1 MSDVTEMIRLS
12 KQSQEQAKRL
22 RQLQPFIQKSAHVS
36 KIDRTFLN
44 CLRASLSKSFEFCLE
59 AYTDRT
65 NNIAFFLVP
74 SLRSIC
80 EDLIV
85 LSYLAKMSSRDR
97 NELVGLLIQH
107 EIAAQVAA
115 QSKFFNLTRPE
126 QPIPV
131 FRPGSVDQIKI
142 QDSVR
147 QLWKRN
153 GWPGLTKSWKP
164 DTRQIAQK
172 NHVQVLTT
180 LYDYIYRLTSG
191 AVHFNPQA
199 LYRMGWGMRFSS
211 SNFKRYYT
219 AYARTYGLL
228 LFCCYFELFGRFL
241 RPNSEVSALIA
252 ELRFYLV
259 SEFRWPEMI
268 TFEELG
274 LEAPPGNQDRYLYR
288 YVDAHQ
294 RKRRML
300 KSPAKTTTLRHV
312 QGLLDNLSRDP
323 ECALISVLPKPWRS
337 LRRCPA
343 SADG

>member
-1 MSDVTEMIRLS
+1 
-12 KQSQEQAKRL
+12 
-22 RQLQPFIQKSAHVS
+22 
-36 KIDRTFLN
+36 
-44 CLRASLSKSFEFCLE
+44 
-59 AYTDRT
+59 
-65 NNIAFFLVP
+65 
-74 SLRSIC
+74 
-80 EDLIV
+80 
-85 LSYLAKMSSRDR
+85 
-97 NELVGLLIQH
+97 
-107 EIAAQVAA
+107 
-115 QSKFFNLTRPE
+115 
-126 QPIPV
+126 
-131 FRPGSVDQIKI
+131 
-142 QDSVR
+142 
-147 QLWKRN
+147 
-153 GWPGLTKSWKP
+153 
-164 DTRQIAQK
+164 
-172 NHVQVLTT
+172 
-180 LYDYIYRLTSG
+180 
-191 AVHFNPQA
+191 
-199 LYRMGWGMRFSS
+199 MGWGMRFSS

-323 ECALISVLPKPWRS
+323 ESAERVRLAVDRLSSSSGTPRS
-337 LRRCPA
+337 RAKREGGQGGRRGVGGPA
-343 SADG
+343 DSSGPPRRAPRRP

>member
-1 MSDVTEMIRLS
+1 MIRLS

-59 AYTDRT
+59 AYTGRT

-85 LSYLAKMSSRDR
+85 LSYLAKISSRDR

-107 EIAAQVAA
+107 EIAAQVGA

-131 FRPGSVDQIKI
+131 FRPGSVDQIKT

-153 GWPGLTKSWKP
+153 DWPGLTKSWKP

-172 NHVQVLTT
+172 NHLAA
-180 LYDYIYRLTSG
+180 S
-191 AVHFNPQA
+191 QA
-199 LYRMGWGMRFSS
+199 AQTALFSI
-211 SNFKRYYT
+211 
-219 AYARTYGLL
+219 GQG
-228 LFCCYFELFGRFL
+228 GR
-241 RPNSEVSALIA
+241 
-252 ELRFYLV
+252 
-259 SEFRWPEMI
+259 
-268 TFEELG
+268 
-274 LEAPPGNQDRYLYR
+274 
-288 YVDAHQ
+288 
-294 RKRRML
+294 
-300 KSPAKTTTLRHV
+300 
-312 QGLLDNLSRDP
+312 
-323 ECALISVLPKPWRS
+323 
-337 LRRCPA
+337 LRRR
-343 SADG
+343 GGG